1 MKITKAQLKQ
11 IIKEE
16 ILKEKEDKGWVGV
29 SLPFMPRKQAEK
41 NNPDLMEEDE
51 ESKTEPIAGRDVP
64 NEAVYP
70 AIIAGFTDVL
80 NNHLREQYNF
90 YQELNNIA
98 EYYAKNFEGG
108 EQAEPKQAEPKEEEE
123 DDFTDWE
130 PESEYI
136 ERWAREQG
144 IPEDEF

>member
-1 MKITKAQLKQ
+1 MKTTKQQLKQ
-11 IIKEE
+11 IIIEEVKE
-16 ILKEKEDKGWVGV
+16 IL
-29 SLPFMPRKQAEK
+29 
-41 NNPDLMEEDE
+41 NPDSMEEGN
-51 ESKTEPIAGRDVP
+51 PIPHPAPVKEGDVP

-70 AIIAGFTDVL
+70 AIIAGFTEVL
-80 NNHLREQYNF
+80 NNHLGQYNF
-90 YQELNNIA
+90 YQQLNNIA

-108 EQAEPKQAEPKEEEE
+108 EQAEPKEEEE

>member
-1 MKITKAQLKQ
+1 MKITKQQLKQ

-16 ILKEKEDKGWVGV
+16 VKEIL
-29 SLPFMPRKQAEK
+29 
-41 NNPDLMEEDE
+41 NPDSMEEGN
-51 ESKTEPIAGRDVP
+51 PIPHPAPVKEGDVP

-70 AIIAGFTDVL
+70 AIIAGFTEVL

-98 EYYAKNFEGG
+98 EYYAKYT
-108 EQAEPKQAEPKEEEE
+108 PTE
-123 DDFTDWE
+123 DDLKDWE